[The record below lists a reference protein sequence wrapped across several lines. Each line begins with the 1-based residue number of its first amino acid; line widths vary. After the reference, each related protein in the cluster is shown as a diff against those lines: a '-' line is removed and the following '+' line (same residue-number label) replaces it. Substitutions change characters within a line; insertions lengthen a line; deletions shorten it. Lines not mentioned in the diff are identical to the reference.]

1 MKSKNLLLIAAIC
14 LLLILSFKSNAQL
27 NAYVR
32 QVVTSNSG
40 RFEYTPPYNDYVTLQ
55 SYNPLNKK
63 VNTFGTI
70 YTQSSQSI
78 VISGNYGFF
87 AAQDSIVKYDL
98 NDFKRMAAI
107 TDSGLNR
114 MIVYKGKLLVS
125 KQYPVSSD
133 YLEVLDTANLS
144 LIAEVKGISGDCGGI
159 SSLNDTVYVAVNSGY
174 MGTEGKLAV
183 IDPSSWTLK
192 AEVNFGHK
200 AVGIMEIYQYKSLIF
215 SVNKT
220 PYGVIDTG
228 SVTIYTPA
236 NRNFTNVFL
245 PVIVGAGSGIKDSL
259 LYLGLNYGIGSFN
272 MNTLKIADTA
282 IIKDPGSSVYT
293 YIISS
298 AIDTLEGRI
307 YTNVGD
313 YQNAGYCLVT
323 SIKGDSIDTY
333 PTGISSD
340 AVAVDTR
347 FYGTGM
353 QNNTAQE
360 FNIKLYPNPVQ
371 DRLKITFANNINP
384 ASLMVTDIS
393 GREILELKSGTQQGP
408 YFELPVNALAPG
420 IYYLVIS
427 TSEGR
432 IVRTFAVAA
441 H

>member
-1 MKSKNLLLIAAIC
+1 MKSKNSLLTAVICSLLIFTINC
-14 LLLILSFKSNAQL
+14 NAQL

-32 QVVTSNSG
+32 QVITSNSG
-40 RFEYTPPYNDYVTLQ
+40 RFEYAPPYADYVTLQ
-55 SYNPLNKK
+55 SYNPLSKK

-98 NDFKRMAAI
+98 NNFKRMAAI
-107 TDSGLNR
+107 ADSGLNR

-125 KQYPVSSD
+125 KQYPVNSD

-159 SSLNDTVYVAVNSGY
+159 SSLNDTVYVAVNRGY
-174 MGTEGKLAV
+174 LGTEGKLAV

-200 AVGIMEIYQYKSLIF
+200 AVGIMEMYMYNNQIF

-228 SVTIYTPA
+228 SVTVYTPA
-236 NRNFTNVFL
+236 NRSFTNVFL
-245 PVIVGAGSGIKDSL
+245 PFTVGAGSGIKDSL

-272 MNTLKIADTA
+272 MNTLAIADTT
-282 IIKDPGSSVYT
+282 IIKDPGSLVYT

-298 AIDTLEGRI
+298 AVDTLEGRI
-307 YTNVGD
+307 YTNIGD

-347 FYGTGM
+347 FYGTGV
-353 QNNTAQE
+353 QNNTAKE
-360 FNIKLYPNPVQ
+360 LDIKLYPNPVQ
-371 DRLKITFANNINP
+371 DRLKISFENNTRLT
-384 ASLMVTDIS
+384 SLNVTDIS
-393 GREILELKSGTQQGP
+393 GREILEFKPGNQQGT
-408 YFELPVNALAPG
+408 YFELPVNSLAPG
-420 IYYLVIS
+420 VYYLMIS
-427 TSEGR
+427 TTEGR
-432 IVRTFAVAA
+432 MFRTFAVAA